1 MRDPTRLRRP
11 DTAHVLFDTQALN
24 KPCVN
29 SAIIQENTLRI
40 AQMGKFARKAS
51 NSSST
56 LFSLVHTT
64 AKGISNEQKIM
75 DGCLLWP
82 LGAVTLVCYITTR
95 A

>member
-1 MRDPTRLRRP
+1 M
-11 DTAHVLFDTQALN
+11 LFDTQTLN

-29 SAIIQENTLRI
+29 SAILQENTLRI

-51 NSSST
+51 SSSST
-56 LFSLVHTT
+56 LFSLVHAT
-64 AKGISNEQKIM
+64 ATGISNEQKIM

-82 LGAVTLVCYITTR
+82 LGAVTLVCYIATR